1 MSVNENVYATA
12 IGWFWKFSRLF
23 LTINGLHINEKQLKI
38 PAKTY
43 WFQMKGNIKR
53 PSVNEN
59 VVDVAIGWV
68 WKFHDFYP
76 TIKGLYNVEKSV

>member
-38 PAKTY
+38 PANTY
-43 WFQMKGNIKR
+43 
-53 PSVNEN
+53 
-59 VVDVAIGWV
+59 
-68 WKFHDFYP
+68 
-76 TIKGLYNVEKSV
+76 